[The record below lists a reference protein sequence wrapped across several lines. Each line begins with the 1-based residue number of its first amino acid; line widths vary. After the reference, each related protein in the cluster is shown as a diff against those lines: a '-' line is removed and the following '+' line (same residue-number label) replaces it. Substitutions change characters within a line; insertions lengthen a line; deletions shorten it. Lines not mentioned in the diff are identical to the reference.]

1 MKVIRDL
8 IGGAKP
14 SAIEVPYNGTL
25 AADST
30 DVRYKGSLAKI
41 MDFDDIDHGVF
52 HTFAGLATEME
63 NFSGILEEEQG
74 ASGNYLPDDAA
85 YGMQNRKITPCF
97 PSTIIRGEYSQKDA
111 AGTNNTDTGA
121 SGSAASTT
129 FTPAAATTADFMN
142 GAWIYMLDGS
152 AAGELHYILNDDATD
167 FTFATALVG
176 AVASGDTFLV
186 IEKAACRLLDFDA
199 TFTGLKSET
208 DSGAKGNAVVGV
220 MNFISAPGI
229 PFQKLDRNKHDGLVI
244 GNAKFFHDFT
254 IPVKN
259 VWSAGIASS

>member
-8 IGGAKP
+8 LGGAKP
-14 SAIEVPYNGTL
+14 SAIEVPYNGSL
-25 AADST
+25 AADSVT
-30 DVRYKGSLAKI
+30 LRYKGSLAKI

-74 ASGNYLPDDAA
+74 TTGNYLPDDAA

-97 PSTIIRGEYSQKDA
+97 PSTLIRGEYAQADA
-111 AGTNNTDTGA
+111 AGTTSVDTGA
-121 SGSAASTT
+121 TCSAGSAT

-142 GAWIYMLDGS
+142 GAWIYMVDGS
-152 AAGELHYILNDDATD
+152 AAGELHYIINDDATD
-167 FTFATALVG
+167 FTFATAMTS

-208 DSGAKGNAVVGV
+208 DSGAKPNAVVGV
-220 MNFISAPGI
+220 MNYISAPGV
-229 PFQKLDRNKHDGLVI
+229 PFQKLDRDKHDGLVI
-244 GNAKFFHDFT
+244 ANAKFYHDFT
-254 IPVKN
+254 IPLKN
-259 VWSAGIASS
+259 VWTAGIATS